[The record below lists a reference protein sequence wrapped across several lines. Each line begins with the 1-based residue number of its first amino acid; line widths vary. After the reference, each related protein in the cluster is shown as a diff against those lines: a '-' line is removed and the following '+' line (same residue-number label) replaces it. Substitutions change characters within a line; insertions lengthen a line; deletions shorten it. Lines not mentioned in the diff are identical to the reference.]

1 MKSIF
6 SFFNAQERKILEFL
20 SLCLALALVF
30 LVFFSLREKRTYLRT
45 RARAE
50 ARQTEA
56 NALKDS
62 REQKKLAWQRWEE
75 ALVDMADLKVKY
87 FYDDE
92 QGINTLRLDLEQIFN
107 EAGINVAGISYSY
120 TKFDKEKINKVGA
133 NFHLTGS
140 YLGIKK
146 FIDIVEKFPKFL
158 LLEKI
163 DFLKIDTENDSLDLD
178 VILVGYYEL

>member
-1 MKSIF
+1 MKNIF
-6 SFFNAQERKILEFL
+6 SFFNAQERKVLEIL
-20 SLCLALALVF
+20 SLCFLLALVF
-30 LVFFSLREKRTYLRT
+30 LVFFSLREKQTYLRT
-45 RARAE
+45 RARTE
-50 ARQTEA
+50 ARQAEF
-56 NALKDS
+56 NALKES
-62 REQKKLAWQRWEE
+62 REQKRRDWERWKE
-75 ALVDMADLKVKY
+75 ALVDIADLKAKY

-92 QGINTLRLDLEQIFN
+92 QGINVLRLDLEQIFN
-107 EAGINVAGISYSY
+107 EAGVNVAGINYSYS
-120 TKFDKEKINKVGA
+120 KFEKEKINKVGA

-178 VILVGYYEL
+178 VILAGYYEL